1 MSSVLSR
8 LDTPEARASL
18 YQFTVYLPG
27 AVASVFLGIWLSLH
41 GIPADQIGLI
51 NALPMLGL
59 LLLNMVIG
67 RIADR
72 ADDWRTAIISISLVS
87 AVIPFALYFMSE
99 FWGILLIWALTAM
112 SNGLVPPIIDAATVR
127 MTKRN
132 GTDFGAVRAWAT
144 IGYVVGAAG
153 IGGLLT
159 VVGPGAFV
167 TLYIAMTVIR
177 AVLGFLLPR
186 FRAPAQEATLANVPQ
201 GAPLQ
206 RVKLRD
212 SLKPWFVLPLV
223 AFALVNAS
231 NAVMGSFGALL
242 WHQQGVPDH
251 FLGPLLG
258 IAAVG
263 EAVLMFAWRRF
274 GGRVTARNMI
284 LVACMAGL
292 LRFTVLAFAP
302 PVQALFFLQL
312 LHAFSFGMGYFGVVH
327 FIANWTHESNAAEA
341 QGFANML
348 NQGAAMVMLVTFGWL
363 VEWFGS
369 HAFFASTVTCSVGIV
384 CVLISLRMR
393 PPKDATRPAVS

>member
-8 LDTPEARASL
+8 FDTPEARASL

-27 AVASVFLGIWLSLH
+27 AVASVFLGIWLSQH
-41 GIPADQIGLI
+41 GIPADQIGVV

-59 LLLNMVIG
+59 LLLNMIIG

-72 ADDWRTAIISISLVS
+72 ADDWRTAIIAISLLS
-87 AVIPFALYFMSE
+87 AVIPLGLYFTSE
-99 FWGILLIWALTAM
+99 FWGILLVWALAAM

-167 TLYIAMTVIR
+167 TLYLAMTVIR

-186 FRAPAQEATLANVPQ
+186 FRAPAQEVTLADVQQVMPVE
-201 GAPLQ
+201 
-206 RVKLRD
+206 RVKLQD
-212 SLKPWFVLPLV
+212 SLKLWFVLPLI
-223 AFALVNAS
+223 AFALVNSS

-242 WHQQGVPDH
+242 WHQQGVPDY

-258 IAAVG
+258 FAAVG
-263 EAVLMFAWRRF
+263 EAALMLAWRRF

-284 LVACMAGL
+284 LAACIAGL
-292 LRFTVLAFAP
+292 LRFTVMAFAP
-302 PVQALFFLQL
+302 PVEALFFLQL

-363 VEWFGS
+363 VEWFGAL
-369 HAFFASTVTCSVGIV
+369 AFFASTVTCLIGIA
-384 CVLISLRMR
+384 CVLISLRLR

>member
-27 AVASVFLGIWLSLH
+27 AVASVFLGIWLSEH
-41 GIPADQIGLI
+41 GIPADQIGVV

-59 LLLNMVIG
+59 LLLNMIIG

-72 ADDWRTAIISISLVS
+72 ADDWRTAIIAISLVS
-87 AVIPFALYFMSE
+87 ALIPLGLYFTSE
-99 FWGILLIWALTAM
+99 FWGILLVWALAAM

-127 MTKRN
+127 MTRRN

-167 TLYIAMTVIR
+167 TLYLAMTVLR
-177 AVLGFLLPR
+177 AIIGFMLPR
-186 FRAPAQEATLANVPQ
+186 FRAPALETTLADVP
-201 GAPLQ
+201 GAPAQ
-206 RVKLRD
+206 RPKLRD
-212 SLKPWFVLPLV
+212 SLKLWFVLPLV
-223 AFALVNAS
+223 AFALVNSS
-231 NAVMGSFGALL
+231 NAAMGSFGALL
-242 WHQQGVPDH
+242 WHQQGIPDY

-258 IAAVG
+258 TAAVG
-263 EAVLMFAWRRF
+263 EAVLMLIWRRF

-284 LVACMAGL
+284 LVACLAGL
-292 LRFTVLAFAP
+292 VRFTVLAFGP
-302 PVQALFFLQL
+302 PVEALFLLQL

-348 NQGAAMVMLVTFGWL
+348 NQGVAMVMLILFGWL
-363 VEWFGS
+363 AEWFGPG
-369 HAFFASTVTCSVGIV
+369 AFFSSTVTCSIGII
-384 CVLISLRMR
+384 CVFVSLRLR
-393 PPKDATRPAVS
+393 PPKDATRPPVS